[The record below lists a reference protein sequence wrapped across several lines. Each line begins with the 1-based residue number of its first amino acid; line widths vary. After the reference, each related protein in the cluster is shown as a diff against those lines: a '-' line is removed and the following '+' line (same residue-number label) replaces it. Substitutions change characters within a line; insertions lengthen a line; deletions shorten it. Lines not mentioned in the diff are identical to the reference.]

1 MVIGLR
7 HIRIKMLLSSIK
19 WVIILAFITSFVTP
33 YKLETG
39 TKINEKTFECKGYEE
54 KCPEIDPM
62 KKLHVHIVPHSHD
75 DMGWLKN
82 IDEYY
87 YGMKSTIQRA
97 GVQYILDSVIKEL
110 YWDPEKK

>member
-1 MVIGLR
+1 M
-7 HIRIKMLLSSIK
+7 KWFMLLIFLPSIT
-19 WVIILAFITSFVTP
+19 WSF
-33 YKLETG
+33 KLQNLDDFKEEEG
-39 TKINEKTFECKGYEE
+39 KKCRSYEE
-54 KCPEIDPM
+54 TCPVLDST
-62 KKLHVHIVPHSHD
+62 KSVHVHIVPHSHD

-110 YWDPEKK
+110 HWDPEKK

>member
-1 MVIGLR
+1 MVSNKCIF
-7 HIRIKMLLSSIK
+7 
-19 WVIILAFITSFVTP
+19 VIIFILLPSLTIS
-33 YKLETG
+33 YKLYPGIQEFKETV
-39 TKINEKTFECKGYEE
+39 KCKSYDDI
-54 KCPEIDPM
+54 CPKLNPDKEI
-62 KKLHVHIVPHSHD
+62 HVHIVPHSHD

-110 YWDPEKK
+110 YWDPEKR

>member
-1 MVIGLR
+1 
-7 HIRIKMLLSSIK
+7 MLLKGMKWFMLICLPSIS
-19 WVIILAFITSFVTP
+19 WSF
-33 YKLETG
+33 KLQNLDIFKKEEG
-39 TKINEKTFECKGYEE
+39 TKCRSYEE
-54 KCPEIDPM
+54 TCPVLDPT
-62 KKLHVHIVPHSHD
+62 KSVHVHIVPHSHD

>member
-1 MVIGLR
+1 MRLKDRKWFVLLIFLPNMSWSFKLQNLDLR
-7 HIRIKMLLSSIK
+7 GKHDGQKCR
-19 WVIILAFITSFVTP
+19 
-33 YKLETG
+33 
-39 TKINEKTFECKGYEE
+39 GYEAA
-54 KCPEIDPM
+54 CPALDPT
-62 KKLHVHIVPHSHD
+62 KDIHVHIVPHSHD

-97 GVQYILDSVIKEL
+97 GVQYILDSVVKEL

>member
-1 MVIGLR
+1 
-7 HIRIKMLLSSIK
+7 MLLHKTTLVLILTVFPSCFIAYKIPSSRQK
-19 WVIILAFITSFVTP
+19 KPESF
-33 YKLETG
+33 K
-39 TKINEKTFECKGYEE
+39 CRGYEDS
-54 KCPEIDPM
+54 CPKIDPG
-62 KKLHVHIVPHSHD
+62 KSIHVHLVPHSHD

-87 YGMKSTIQRA
+87 YGMKSYIQRA

>member
-1 MVIGLR
+1 MD
-7 HIRIKMLLSSIK
+7 
-19 WVIILAFITSFVTP
+19 P
-33 YKLETG
+33 
-39 TKINEKTFECKGYEE
+39 TKDI
-54 KCPEIDPM
+54 
-62 KKLHVHIVPHSHD
+62 HVHIVPHSHD

-110 YWDPEKK
+110 YWDPQKK

>member
-1 MVIGLR
+1 MVSEKCLFVVIF
-7 HIRIKMLLSSIK
+7 ILLPS
-19 WVIILAFITSFVTP
+19 LAIS
-33 YKLETG
+33 YKLYPGIQEYKETV
-39 TKINEKTFECKGYEE
+39 KCKSYDDI
-54 KCPEIDPM
+54 CPKLNPDKEI
-62 KKLHVHIVPHSHD
+62 HVHIVPHSHD

-110 YWDPEKK
+110 YWDPEKR

>member
-1 MVIGLR
+1 MFLKQFKYLV
-7 HIRIKMLLSSIK
+7 LL
-19 WVIILAFITSFVTP
+19 VFLANRCWTF
-33 YKLETG
+33 KLENPSLERTEDG
-39 TKINEKTFECKGYEE
+39 HKCRGYDETCPVMDPTKDI
-54 KCPEIDPM
+54 
-62 KKLHVHIVPHSHD
+62 HVHIVPHSHD

-110 YWDPEKK
+110 YWDPQKK

>member
-1 MVIGLR
+1 
-7 HIRIKMLLSSIK
+7 MLSTSIK
-19 WVIILAFITSFVTP
+19 GVLTLILIPSCITS

-39 TKINEKTFECKGYEE
+39 TNVIENTFKCKGFEE
-54 KCPEIDPM
+54 KCPELDPG
-62 KKLHVHIVPHSHD
+62 KKIHVHIVPHSHD

-110 YWDPEKK
+110 YWDPEKKYVKIMIKIK